1 MGFSRQEDWNG
12 HIPGDLPQP
21 GIEPTSL
28 VSPALTGGVFLPL
41 RHPGSPGYVY
51 FTTIKKKA
59 AAAWVLEWGCST
71 SLGQITYLLH
81 LFLNL
86 QNERQNS
93 TYFLGV
99 NPPGFKPWEWNLS
112 LGQITYLLH
121 PFLNLQNESRN
132 STYFLGVKPPGF
144 LPVPESTGSRAGFI
158 GSAQRWVRAWYL
170 HGLESLS
177 CLLLQRSPG
186 DIRRKPGKR
195 IEPKAIVL
203 KIHFFFFLLCI
214 YMRPWLLTNYNHFTM
229 YVIISHSQITML
241 TLYIQ
246 SYMLIISQKNWKK
259 SYLKFFKETTFWR

>member
-81 LFLNL
+81 
-86 QNERQNS
+86 
-93 TYFLGV
+93 
-99 NPPGFKPWEWNLS
+99 
-112 LGQITYLLH
+112 

-186 DIRRKPGKR
+186 DRRRKPGKR

-241 TLYIQ
+241 TLSLYTEL
-246 SYMLIISQKNWKK
+246 YVDNISKELEKK
-259 SYLKFFKETTFWR
+259 LFKIF